1 MKTAQERKA
10 QVTDK
15 GKASVS
21 LMIKVIQM
29 LQDPLLEGIIDVTVN
44 DEVRMAIVTLVHI
57 LNAELEKNNGRD

>member
-1 MKTAQERKA
+1 M
-10 QVTDK
+10 TDK
-15 GKASVS
+15 REATVS